1 MSLEGQVADE
11 EFESEDLEVEPY
23 AEDMPFEPA
32 RVRVPRWLLVGIIIA
47 LIVALLV
54 LMAIGFARGSWWYPP
69 QPTISP
75 GTSVPFFTLVP

>member
-23 AEDMPFEPA
+23 AEDMPFQPM

-69 QPTISP
+69 QPTSTSAPFSP
-75 GTSVPFFTLVP
+75 SSVP

>member
-1 MSLEGQVADE
+1 VADE
-11 EFESEDLEVEPY
+11 GFEPGDLVEEPY

-54 LMAIGFARGSWWYPP
+54 LMVIAYARGSWWYTWTSAPFS
-69 QPTISP
+69 PTSLP
-75 GTSVPFFTLVP
+75 